1 MNEETRAEAL
11 RAKLTGEDVVG
22 RRTAAWLWGLDVM
35 PPGRPAADWPV
46 ELLTARR
53 PGLDRPGTITYKAS
67 LPVDDVV
74 EISGIRCT
82 SLERTALDCVRWL
95 PRYEAVAALD
105 QFLRRG
111 VDKEALRARTP
122 GLRALERIE
131 MGDAGAQSPGESR
144 TRAIILAAGLP
155 RPRCQVEVGPY
166 RLDLG
171 YEQYRV
177 GVEYDGEEHHTG
189 PASRLH
195 DARRRALISQQGW
208 KILIVDKTILT
219 DPVPY
224 LDALLTDLM
233 SRGWDPGEA
242 VLADIAGRLHFMK
255 VRR

>member
-1 MNEETRAEAL
+1 
-11 RAKLTGEDVVG
+11 
-22 RRTAAWLWGLDVM
+22 M
-35 PPGRPAADWPV
+35 PPGRTPAGWPV
-46 ELLTARR
+46 ELLTTRKQ
-53 PGLDRPGTITYKAS
+53 GLDRPGTMTYKAS
-67 LPVDDVV
+67 LTAGDVV
-74 EISGIRCT
+74 EIGGIRCA

-111 VDKEALRARTP
+111 VDKEALRARMP

-131 MGDAGAQSPGESR
+131 MGDARAQSPGESR

-189 PASRLH
+189 PANRLH
-195 DARRRALISQQGW
+195 DAQRREWISQRGW
-208 KILIVDKTILT
+208 KILIVDKAIFT

-224 LDALLTDLM
+224 LGALLTDLM
-233 SRGWDPGEA
+233 ACGWEPGET
-242 VLADIAGRLHFMK
+242 VLADIADRLHFMK
-255 VRR
+255 VQFRAGRRGRAGR